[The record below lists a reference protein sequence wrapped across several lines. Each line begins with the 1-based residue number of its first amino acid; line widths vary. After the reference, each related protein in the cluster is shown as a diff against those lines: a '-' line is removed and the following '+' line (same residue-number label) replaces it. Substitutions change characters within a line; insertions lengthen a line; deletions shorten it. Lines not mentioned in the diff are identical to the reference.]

1 MADLSLFGGAG
12 FGDAVLGAVVIDGG
26 DVYFDDGALHGRSRV
41 ESDVRFV
48 SDRNQL
54 GDGARRVLLVW
65 VAVKPQ
71 ADGQHGYIGL
81 ADSELWVDHGQG
93 LGYKPLT
100 DHANRMGDAVG
111 GRIRLDRLSAA
122 ECQRLQRCLQEQPE
136 LWQHAS
142 AAVRATFTSAVAT

>member
-12 FGDAVLGAVVIDGG
+12 FGDVVLGAVVIDGS
-26 DVYFDDGALHGRSRV
+26 DTYFDDGALHGRSRV

-48 SDRNQL
+48 GDRNQL

-71 ADGQHGYIGL
+71 AGGQHGYIGL
-81 ADSELWVDHGQG
+81 ADSELWVDRDQG

-111 GRIRLDRLSAA
+111 GRVRLDRLSAV
-122 ECQRLQRCLQEQPE
+122 EHQRLHRCLQEQLE

-142 AAVRATFTSAVAT
+142 PTVRAVFTSSVAT